1 MQLWEI
7 SLAFNK
13 CTGEENNSFKQY
25 LQNLYISEEELISG
39 KIIKGSFNY
48 ILADVEKLITKII
61 SNIISSYLLNKE
73 GMLSWGYVTSY
84 YANYFSFQ
92 ALNRLHLNFLSYTDS
107 LYLCTFTN
115 YLNNELLI
123 KKSDSSKTHLREY
136 QLYAE
141 KRNKMSMEKSPDRL
155 WSIANSKFKFGDEVS
170 LRNEI
175 NYSITPNNFSEFLMT
190 KEQFLN
196 IKQKHLNSPLAERS
210 IRTPEAD
217 YSNESLKYSLSR
229 LRVIIFIL
237 NRIAN
242 DSNLY
247 QSYYVRRNR
256 ERIRSITTN
265 FGSDLPDWMSEYFSS
280 TLTFSEKAK
289 ETELH

>member
-7 SLAFNK
+7 SLAFSK
-13 CTGEENNSFKQY
+13 CTGEENRSFKQY
-25 LQNLYISEEELISG
+25 FQDLYLSEEELTEG
-39 KIIKGSFNY
+39 KIIKGAYNF

-61 SNIISSYLLNKE
+61 SNILSSYLLNKE

-92 ALNRLHLNFLSYTDS
+92 ALNRLHLNFLSYVDS
-107 LYLCTFTN
+107 LYLCSFSN
-115 YLNNELLI
+115 YINNELLI
-123 KKSDSSKTHLREY
+123 KKSDSNKTHLREY

-155 WSIANSKFKFGDEVS
+155 WSIANSKFIFGDEVN

-175 NYSITPNNFSEFLMT
+175 NYSITANNFAEFMMPKTEFL
-190 KEQFLN
+190 K
-196 IKQKHLNSPLAERS
+196 IKNQILNSPLS
-210 IRTPEAD
+210 IKIDRNKELN
-217 YSNESLKYSLSR
+217 YSQESLKYCLSR
-229 LRVIIFIL
+229 LRVIIFVL

-247 QSYYVRRNR
+247 QSYFIRRNL
-256 ERIRSITTN
+256 ERIRSIN
-265 FGSDLPDWMSEYFSS
+265 ENYSNELPEWMIDFFKN
-280 TLTFSEKAK
+280 TLTFTEIEK
-289 ETELH
+289 ETHLN